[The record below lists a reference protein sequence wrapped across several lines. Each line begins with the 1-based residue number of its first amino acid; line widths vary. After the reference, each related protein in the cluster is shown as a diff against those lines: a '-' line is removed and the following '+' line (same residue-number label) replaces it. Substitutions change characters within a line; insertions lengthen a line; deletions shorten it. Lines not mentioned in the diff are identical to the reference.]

1 MCVTVTKVRAI
12 KTSTST
18 PKTNNQHK
26 LSNQST
32 KTKVTQNDLSF
43 KWS

>member
-12 KTSTST
+12 KTST